1 MSSVLVVDDHPM
13 IRLAV
18 RSILERNGFDVV
30 GEAEN
35 GVEALVKHRELAP
48 DLVILDIRI
57 PRLQGL
63 EVIRRIVGTGLNTK
77 ILVLSSM
84 PAEILAKRCEMAGA
98 STFVC
103 KKSGLEDLLQGVKST
118 LSGYSDLP
126 AHRRFDELQVTD
138 PQRGDYRKMASLTDQ
153 EVMVMQY
160 LAAGTS
166 AAEAAREMML
176 SVKTIS
182 TYKCRLLAKLGI
194 TDIVQ
199 LQEFAKRNSLV

>member
-13 IRLAV
+13 ILLAV
-18 RSILERNGFDVV
+18 RSILERNGYEVV

-35 GVEALVKHRELAP
+35 GVEALVKHRELEP

-57 PRLQGL
+57 PNLQGI
-63 EVIRRIVGTGLNTK
+63 EVIRRIAGSGLNTK

-84 PAEILAKRCEMAGA
+84 PAEILAKRCERAGA

-103 KKSGLEDLLQGVKST
+103 KKSGLKDLLQSVRST
-118 LSGYSDLP
+118 LNGYSDLP
-126 AHRRFDELQVTD
+126 AGSRVNDLKITDQQVDDSRRLS
-138 PQRGDYRKMASLTDQ
+138 RLTDQ
-153 EVMVMQY
+153 EIMVLQY

-166 AAEAAREMML
+166 AADAAREMML

-182 TYKCRLLAKLGI
+182 TYKCRLLAKLEI
-194 TDIVQ
+194 ADMLE
-199 LQEFAKRNSLV
+199 LQIFAERNSLV